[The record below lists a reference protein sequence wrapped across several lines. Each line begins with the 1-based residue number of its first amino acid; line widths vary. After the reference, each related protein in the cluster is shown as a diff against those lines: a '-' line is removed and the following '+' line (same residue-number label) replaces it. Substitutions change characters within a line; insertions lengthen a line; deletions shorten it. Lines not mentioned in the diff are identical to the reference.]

1 LDSFLACHRHLIKL
15 SGQKVRSPD
24 RFDLP
29 TLDIDPLDHI
39 KEWIIDHRILKRLVA
54 KHVSIKMATP
64 IGLGTLTDLIERP
77 ELPIQERAPLSGITY
92 LHVHI
97 TNKPWLQ
104 VLAQL
109 ASSFD
114 YRSYPNLAELRLELN
129 LETHRPR
136 LRSKPT
142 PAAPMNVCIR

>member
-1 LDSFLACHRHLIKL
+1 
-15 SGQKVRSPD
+15 
-24 RFDLP
+24 
-29 TLDIDPLDHI
+29 
-39 KEWIIDHRILKRLVA
+39 
-54 KHVSIKMATP
+54 MATP